1 MPEKDALREK
11 LARQAETVLPPE
23 LAILIE
29 CAFESESVPAARE
42 FLNSLMKRF
51 NDCAEQSCPLRADGR
66 AELYSRE
73 ITGPRGAE
81 LLVGLI
87 PERTLER
94 EAVITSSAMPGD
106 PEFEALVTDTALGL
120 DVAPLAPLILGVGV
134 ASGEDEA
141 AELARRALFRAAD
154 KLSADA
160 VTANAER
167 GILSRLNARGPGA
180 GGLGGRHTA
189 LAVSVESSGHGYIAL
204 LPGDCFTGHA
214 CGEAV

>member
-42 FLNSLMKRF
+42 FLSSLMKRF
-51 NDCAEQSCPLRADGR
+51 NDCAETPQPLHGNESS
-66 AELYSRE
+66 ELYVRE

-106 PEFEALVTDTALGL
+106 PEFEALVADTALGL
-120 DVAPLAPLILGVGV
+120 GAAALAPLILGVGV
-134 ASGEDEA
+134 APGEDEA
-141 AELARRALFRAAD
+141 AELARRALFRAG
-154 KLSADA
+154 SHPEA

-167 GILSRLNARGPGA
+167 GILSRLNARGSGA

-189 LAVSVESSGHGYIAL
+189 LSVSIESSGRGYGYIAL
-204 LPGDCFTGHA
+204 LPGDFFTSHA
-214 CGEAV
+214 YGAAV